1 MSIMSVSATV
11 QPGPR
16 DAIDTLMQ
24 FDLAFSALLIWVGR
38 QVIFLKF
45 GTSFELLSPRAS
57 GPAPADTS
65 HGHFRDG
72 AEARDTIGERLTR
85 TQKQPRGGHL

>member
-24 FDLAFSALLIWVGR
+24 FGWPFQPWRQASFLIFEIYFSDPFPKG
-38 QVIFLKF
+38 
-45 GTSFELLSPRAS
+45 
-57 GPAPADTS
+57 
-65 HGHFRDG
+65 
-72 AEARDTIGERLTR
+72 
-85 TQKQPRGGHL
+85 